1 MENRTWCF
9 KFGAGIKCRHCQSE
23 NCIKNGKA
31 SNTKQRYKCRSCQKR
46 FINFYTYNAYQTN
59 LNQQIILLT
68 KEGLG
73 IRSTARVLGISATT
87 LLRRILSIAN
97 NITRPIVS
105 RGKTYEV
112 DELKT
117 FIGNKDKKIWIAYAL
132 ERESRKVISLYV
144 GARTNKTLNTVLKTL
159 FLSEAKRIYTDG
171 LKNYKYLIERK
182 IHKVTRYGTNHIERF
197 NLNLRIHLKRLNR
210 RTICF
215 SKSLAVLS
223 AVLKIYFW
231 G

>member
-1 MENRTWCF
+1 MALNAIRCF
-9 KFGAGIKCRHCQSE
+9 RCVDERNSMV
-23 NCIKNGKA
+23 KNGKTP
-31 SNTKQRYKCRSCQKR
+31 SGKQR
-46 FINFYTYNAYQTN
+46 FICKNCKKSRVESYSYNAYHSD

-73 IRSTARVLGISATT
+73 IRSTARVLEISATT
-87 LLRRILSIAN
+87 LLKRIISIADK
-97 NITRPIVS
+97 IPRPFIS

-112 DELKT
+112 DELRT
-117 FIGNKDKKIWIAYAL
+117 FIGSKNRLVWIAYSL
-132 ERESRKVISLYV
+132 ERESKKIVSFNIGS
-144 GARTNKTLNTVLKTL
+144 RTNKTLNTVLKTL
-159 FLSEAKRIYTDG
+159 HLSEARKIYTDG
-171 LKNYKYLIERK
+171 LKNYKYLIKKE
-182 IHKVTRYGTNHIERF
+182 IHKVIRYGTNLIERM

-215 SKSLAVLS
+215 TRSVIMLN

>member
-1 MENRTWCF
+1 
-9 KFGAGIKCRHCQSE
+9 
-23 NCIKNGKA
+23 
-31 SNTKQRYKCRSCQKR
+31 
-46 FINFYTYNAYQTN
+46 
-59 LNQQIILLT
+59 
-68 KEGLG
+68 
-73 IRSTARVLGISATT
+73 
-87 LLRRILSIAN
+87 
-97 NITRPIVS
+97 
-105 RGKTYEV
+105 
-112 DELKT
+112 
-117 FIGNKDKKIWIAYAL
+117 
-132 ERESRKVISLYV
+132 LYV